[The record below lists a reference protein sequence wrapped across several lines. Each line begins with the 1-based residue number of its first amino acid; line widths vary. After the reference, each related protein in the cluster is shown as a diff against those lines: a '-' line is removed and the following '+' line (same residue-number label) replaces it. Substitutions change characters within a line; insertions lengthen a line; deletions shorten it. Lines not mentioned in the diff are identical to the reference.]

1 MEEKTL
7 NRKSAPLLDDYIFK
21 RTFTRD
27 DPNGILRDLLESILK
42 IKIRNVLVLKS
53 EIPKDLLDEKASRL
67 DIRAEI
73 DNERIIN
80 IEMQVKYQSDIEKR
94 STLYMSKNIST
105 QIKIA
110 EKYGLL
116 KPSIVINILNFN
128 RYRRNSYHSV
138 AHMKFEKTSKEE
150 YVDLGY
156 NPEEETATDV
166 LEMHFIELPK
176 FIKKNPEAKTKL
188 EQWLWLIAGRED
200 KIKMSKLDNP
210 EVKKAMKLVE
220 EVLSDPVEREILDA
234 REMARLNYNS
244 EMDYMRE
251 KGLNEGRKK
260 RDRRTEEKNG
270 RKERTNRTDEQNGQK
285 EIAKK
290 LKDKGMKIQ
299 EILEITGLSEVEINR
314 L

>member
-42 IKIRNVLVLKS
+42 IKIRNVLVLNS

-220 EVLSDPVEREILDA
+220 EVLSDPIEREILDA

-270 RKERTNRTDEQNGQK
+270 RKERSKRN
-285 EIAKK
+285 
-290 LKDKGMKIQ
+290 
-299 EILEITGLSEVEINR
+299 S
-314 L
+314 

>member
-42 IKIRNVLVLKS
+42 IKIRNVIVLNS

-270 RKERTNRTDEQNGQK
+270 RKERSKRN
-285 EIAKK
+285 
-290 LKDKGMKIQ
+290 
-299 EILEITGLSEVEINR
+299 S
-314 L
+314 

>member
-42 IKIRNVLVLKS
+42 IKIRNVLVLNS

-220 EVLSDPVEREILDA
+220 EVLSDPAEREILDA

-260 RDRRTEEKNG
+260 RDRRTDEKSG
-270 RKERTNRTDEQNGQK
+270 RIERTNRTV
-285 EIAKK
+285 KK
-290 LKDKGMKIQ
+290 K
-299 EILEITGLSEVEINR
+299 
-314 L
+314 

>member
-7 NRKSAPLLDDYIFK
+7 NRESAPLLDDYIFK

-42 IKIRNVLVLKS
+42 IKIRNVLVLNS

-270 RKERTNRTDEQNGQK
+270 RKERTKRADE
-285 EIAKK
+285 
-290 LKDKGMKIQ
+290 
-299 EILEITGLSEVEINR
+299 
-314 L
+314 

>member
-1 MEEKTL
+1 M
-7 NRKSAPLLDDYIFK
+7 
-21 RTFTRD
+21 
-27 DPNGILRDLLESILK
+27 
-42 IKIRNVLVLKS
+42 
-53 EIPKDLLDEKASRL
+53 

-244 EMDYMRE
+244 EMDYIRE

-270 RKERTNRTDEQNGQK
+270 RKERSKRN
-285 EIAKK
+285 
-290 LKDKGMKIQ
+290 
-299 EILEITGLSEVEINR
+299 S
-314 L
+314 

>member
-42 IKIRNVLVLKS
+42 IKIRNVLVLNS

-270 RKERTNRTDEQNGQK
+270 RKERKKRTV
-285 EIAKK
+285 KK
-290 LKDKGMKIQ
+290 K
-299 EILEITGLSEVEINR
+299 
-314 L
+314 

>member
-42 IKIRNVLVLKS
+42 IKIRNVLVLNS

-244 EMDYMRE
+244 EMEYMRK

-260 RDRRTEEKNG
+260 RDRRTEEK
-270 RKERTNRTDEQNGQK
+270 NGQK

-299 EILEITGLSEVEINR
+299 EIIEITGLSEVEINK

>member
-42 IKIRNVLVLKS
+42 IKIRNVLVLNS

-110 EKYGLL
+110 EKYKLL

-220 EVLSDPVEREILDA
+220 EVLSDPAEREILDA

-270 RKERTNRTDEQNGQK
+270 RKERSKRN
-285 EIAKK
+285 
-290 LKDKGMKIQ
+290 
-299 EILEITGLSEVEINR
+299 S
-314 L
+314 

>member
-42 IKIRNVLVLKS
+42 IKIRNVLVLNS

-260 RDRRTEEKNG
+260 RGRRTDEKNG
-270 RKERTNRTDEQNGQK
+270 RIERSKRN
-285 EIAKK
+285 
-290 LKDKGMKIQ
+290 
-299 EILEITGLSEVEINR
+299 S
-314 L
+314 